1 MTQLT
6 LNIEDNATVKIIKKI
21 LKAFDGV
28 TIIKQTKPHKSGIE
42 EAYDDVRA
50 GRVCSDAN
58 VDEMLNR
65 ILGK

>member
-28 TIIKQTKPHKSGIE
+28 TIINQAKPHKSGIE

-50 GRVCSDAN
+50 GRITRYNSAQDFYDAFG
-58 VDEMLNR
+58 
-65 ILGK
+65 I

>member
-28 TIIKQTKPHKSGIE
+28 TIINQAKPHKSGIE

-50 GRVCSDAN
+50 GRVSTAAST
-58 VDEMLNR
+58 DEMFKQ
-65 ILGK
+65 ILGI